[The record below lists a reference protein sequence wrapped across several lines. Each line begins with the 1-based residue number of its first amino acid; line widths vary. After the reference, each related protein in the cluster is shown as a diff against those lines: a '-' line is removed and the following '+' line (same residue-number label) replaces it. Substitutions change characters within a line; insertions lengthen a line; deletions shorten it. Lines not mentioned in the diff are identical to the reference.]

1 MKNDKMFLLSQSQGQ
16 KDYMG
21 LAIKND
27 NLVFVYNLKGEDV
40 EIPLSSKP
48 VSQWPAVFNYIK
60 VERWSTISNV
70 WDYLKTFL
78 IYTPHSKAVSRQTVF
93 VLHMCQPQILLYLSL
108 LPGWADMENSSWQ
121 SPVRVPQ
128 MSRSSSRKVKPQA
141 LTHCLT
147 WTLRI

>member
-1 MKNDKMFLLSQSQGQ
+1 MAVNGGKMSKQKMFLLSQSQGQ

-60 VERWSTISNV
+60 LERWWTFGNV
-70 WDYLKTFL
+70 SAHVE
-78 IYTPHSKAVSRQTVF
+78 I
-93 VLHMCQPQILLYLSL
+93 VLAAQI
-108 LPGWADMENSSWQ
+108 
-121 SPVRVPQ
+121 
-128 MSRSSSRKVKPQA
+128 
-141 LTHCLT
+141 THIVYILNKH
-147 WTLRI
+147 

>member
-1 MKNDKMFLLSQSQGQ
+1 MKNIKMFLLSQSQGQ

-60 VERWSTISNV
+60 VERWSTIGNVCDDLEMFWIIHHTVKLFPDGLLSNLSV
-70 WDYLKTFL
+70 EL
-78 IYTPHSKAVSRQTVF
+78 
-93 VLHMCQPQILLYLSL
+93 QILFYLFL
-108 LPGWADMENSSWQ
+108 LPGWADMERSSWQ

-128 MSRSSSRKVKPQA
+128 MSRSSSRKVKLQA
-141 LTHCLT
+141 LTRCLT

>member
-1 MKNDKMFLLSQSQGQ
+1 MDIKNNKMFLLSQPQGQ

-60 VERWSTISNV
+60 VER
-70 WDYLKTFL
+70 
-78 IYTPHSKAVSRQTVF
+78 
-93 VLHMCQPQILLYLSL
+93 
-108 LPGWADMENSSWQ
+108 
-121 SPVRVPQ
+121 
-128 MSRSSSRKVKPQA
+128 
-141 LTHCLT
+141 
-147 WTLRI
+147 